1 MITVMHKEEEM
12 FNRIVDGFLECV
24 FMAMILA
31 ASILGT
37 LVVGL

>member
-1 MITVMHKEEEM
+1 M
-12 FNRIVDGFLECV
+12 FNRIIDGFLECI

-37 LVVGL
+37 LAVGL

>member
-1 MITVMHKEEEM
+1 MRKEGDM
-12 FNRIVDGFLECV
+12 FNRILDGLLEFI

-31 ASILGT
+31 VSILGT